1 MSDAKHTQELG
12 SVNPMSFTHQ
22 PENVADLEQH
32 RFRRIQAKAE
42 PAAPAMP
49 EGNLEAILAS
59 LVKKALMDQEKA
71 NKKKKQGGGEGGGQ
85 AENSPKDPTIEML
98 FAQHFEKQQRWK
110 LGGVL
115 DEHTGEVERKV
126 YEWMEGPRG
135 CYWRVMSDVRAR
147 SLTTRWMGT
156 QHPNKARSST
166 AASCLTTMMDMLSD
180 DERCTIHQPS
190 PDDDVAIMPVRNA
203 YLYIER
209 DGTIR
214 AKKPTMGAGI
224 TYVVPAE
231 IDWARVDADGIYT
244 PQEPPAGSAWGSY
257 LDLFM
262 SDLGVRQLLQEAT
275 GSSLLPTTFERGFM
289 LVGSGSNGKST
300 FLNALT
306 ALHPRHMSL
315 SLKKLEGEF
324 NLAKLGQG
332 VTLAMSSEN
341 PSFIGPDA
349 EEVLK
354 ALISRD
360 IISARD
366 PHQPLSSFR
375 PRATLFF
382 ACNKAIQFTDRSKGL
397 QTKLQIIPFMGYKN
411 RRGQGVVRDYD
422 KKVTKNA
429 KELGVLLDW
438 ALIGAAR
445 LRQQDDQFSELPEAA
460 AAVVKTVRIEA
471 DPVSSYLC
479 QVDLQLETACESS
492 KEAIYDDYV
501 AMADR
506 DNAKAVRSQEFWRA
520 VKEYVQRE
528 LGGELQERQPSG
540 GARYG
545 KRVGRTVNVSIMG
558 LQPTGW
564 HWDTGVKLANP
575 LPPVDEEGNFPE
587 IPFP

>member
-1 MSDAKHTQELG
+1 MSIENHNADP
-12 SVNPMSFTHQ
+12 SVVNSIAEDVPFTVSRSG
-22 PENVADLEQH
+22 NVSSLEEA
-32 RFRRIQAKAE
+32 RSAREQAKAE
-42 PAAPAMP
+42 PAMP
-49 EGNLEAILAS
+49 SDVNFEE
-59 LVKKALMDQEKA
+59 LVTKLLKKALIDQDRA
-71 NKKKKQGGGEGGGQ
+71 KKKKEKGGGGGEAQ
-85 AENSPKDPTIEML
+85 SDPKGPTIEVL
-98 FAQHFEKQQRWK
+98 FAEHFEMQQRLK

-115 DEHTGEVERKV
+115 DEFTGEVERKV
-126 YEWMEGPRG
+126 YEWQEGPRG
-135 CYWRVMSDVRAR
+135 SYWRVMSDTRAR
-147 SLTTRWMGT
+147 SVTGRWMRT

-166 AASCLTTMMDMLSD
+166 AASCLASMMDWLSD
-180 DERCTIHQPS
+180 NQFCTIRQPS

-214 AKKPTMGAGI
+214 AKKPNKAAGI

-231 IDWARVDADGIYT
+231 IDWSRVDADGIYT
-244 PQEPPAGSAWGSY
+244 PQEPPADSAWGSY

-349 EEVLK
+349 EEILK

-397 QTKLQIIPFMGYKN
+397 QSKLQIIPFMGYKN
-411 RRGQGVVRDYD
+411 RRGQGVVRDFD
-422 KKVTKNA
+422 RKVTRNA
-429 KELGVLLDW
+429 RELGVLLDW
-438 ALIGAAR
+438 ALIGAVR
-445 LRQQDDQFSELPEAA
+445 LRKQDDQFSELPETAA
-460 AAVVKTVRIEA
+460 SVVKTVRIEA
-471 DPVSSYLC
+471 DPVSSYLY
-479 QVDLQLETACESS
+479 QVDLQLETACETS

-501 AMADR
+501 KFADK
-506 DNAKAVRSQEFWRA
+506 DNAKPVRSQEFWRA

-528 LGGELQERQPSG
+528 LGGELLERQPSG
-540 GARYG
+540 GSRYG
-545 KRVGRTVNVSIMG
+545 KRVGRTVNVSITG

-564 HWDTGVKLANP
+564 HWETGTKVA
-575 LPPVDEEGNFPE
+575 PPVPPMDEDFP
-587 IPFP
+587 FD